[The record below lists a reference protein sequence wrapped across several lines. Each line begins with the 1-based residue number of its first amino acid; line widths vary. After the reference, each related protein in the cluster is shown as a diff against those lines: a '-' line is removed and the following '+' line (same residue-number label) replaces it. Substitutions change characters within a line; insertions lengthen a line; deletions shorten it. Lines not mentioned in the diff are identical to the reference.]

1 MAKFTGKVKLKVFL
15 LPSSFRFIVSRGIL
29 RKKFDI
35 AMSLGDGVLVSFA
48 KHAGKGG
55 ASSFVETYNLSS

>member
-15 LPSSFRFIVSRGIL
+15 LPSSFRLVSRGIL

-35 AMSLGDGVLVSFA
+35 ATSLRDGVLVSFA
-48 KHAGKGG
+48 KRAGKGV
-55 ASSFVETYNLSS
+55 ATSFVETYDLSS